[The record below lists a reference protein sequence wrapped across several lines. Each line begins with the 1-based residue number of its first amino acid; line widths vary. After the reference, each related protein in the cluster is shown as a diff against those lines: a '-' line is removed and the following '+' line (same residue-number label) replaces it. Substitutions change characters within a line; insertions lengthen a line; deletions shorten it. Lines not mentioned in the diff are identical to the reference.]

1 MNWFVENWHTVT
13 GVLIGV
19 YEAIVRIIPTVGSYS
34 IIGKIISLLAL
45 ISNTF
50 DRKKN
55 NYTQYP

>member
-1 MNWFVENWHTVT
+1 MNWFVEHWQTIT
-13 GVLIGV
+13 GVVIGV

-50 DRKKN
+50 DRKK
-55 NYTQYP
+55 